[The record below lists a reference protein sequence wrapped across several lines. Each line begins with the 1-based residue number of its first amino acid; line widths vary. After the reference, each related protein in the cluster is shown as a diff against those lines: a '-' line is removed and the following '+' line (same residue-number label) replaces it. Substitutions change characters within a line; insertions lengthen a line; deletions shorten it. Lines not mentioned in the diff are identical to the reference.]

1 MIARV
6 AGLSV
11 SLALAGIVPA
21 QGAAGTGPVSV
32 IASRGHGDGVAAA
45 LRAAALPVV
54 RRSGARMQVNAPAA
68 RIAAIRR
75 LPGVAAA
82 YPAPGGVPA
91 TDPEEDPGAKVTPVA
106 GPVMSEGLERI
117 GADALQS
124 LARDGRG
131 VTIAVLD
138 LGFGPISR
146 IVGLQRRKELPP
158 SSRLETA
165 SFDPAWGFAGR
176 NAYGNPTNHGEL
188 VAQTVYDFAPA
199 ARYLFVNYHTE
210 QDFQAAVDW
219 LIARR
224 PDVVVHSNSFLEG
237 PFDGTGAAAQAVDR
251 AAAAGI
257 AWVNSAGNYAERHWE
272 GTWADGD
279 GDEVLDWPRAP
290 GWSFAVAPGKPITFA
305 LSWDQPEG
313 AEVTDLDLVLE
324 KLTPGG
330 WAAVAASRDSQLAGA
345 PPAERLTG
353 IPSGDGGEFRVR
365 VALAGGPPPPGTL
378 TMFSREIPMDAIG
391 DPGPGSIPTPGDADG
406 AIAVGAVGWK
416 SNAIKAYSSRG
427 PTDDGRLKPDL
438 TAPTN
443 TRVQTPTGPRS
454 VGGTSNAAPNAA
466 GAIALLIA
474 ARRRAGAPLDL
485 TALGD
490 LLATQALDLG
500 LPGPDD
506 VFGAGR
512 VRVDVDPPEI
522 RMTARPRRS
531 EARLPVRVGAE
542 IGDASRVVGWSVAV
556 DGRTVARRWG
566 EVGRSVALGSRWL
579 PDGLHEVVVT
589 ARDWPGNVSTRRMD
603 VFVDSRPPR
612 LASLRLTRPSA
623 ARTGARAA
631 ASRAARLALV
641 ARDASPARLVITLRA
656 PDGREIRRV
665 VRFRGTVRR
674 DLALGSLPAGRY
686 EATIAASDAAGHA
699 RTLTRVLRL
708 RAR

>member
-1 MIARV
+1 VISRV
-6 AGLSV
+6 AGV
-11 SLALAGIVPA
+11 GVALALAGAALA
-21 QGAAGTGPVSV
+21 QGAPDAGPVTV
-32 IASRGHGDGVAAA
+32 IAARGHGDAVAAA

-54 RRSGARMQVNAPAA
+54 RRSGATMQVNAPAG
-68 RIAAIRR
+68 RIAAIGR

-106 GPVMSEGLERI
+106 GPVLSEGLERI

-146 IVGLQRRKELPP
+146 MVGLQRRKELPP

-199 ARYLFVNYHTE
+199 ARYMFVNYHTE

-272 GTWADGD
+272 GTWADAD
-279 GDEVLDWPRAP
+279 GDEVLDWPRTP

-353 IPSGDGGEFRVR
+353 IPSGDGGQ
-365 VALAGGPPPPGTL
+365 GPSPWAPWSGRATP
-378 TMFSREIPMDAIG
+378 SRR
-391 DPGPGSIPTPGDADG
+391 TP
-406 AIAVGAVGWK
+406 
-416 SNAIKAYSSRG
+416 
-427 PTDDGRLKPDL
+427 
-438 TAPTN
+438 
-443 TRVQTPTGPRS
+443 
-454 VGGTSNAAPNAA
+454 
-466 GAIALLIA
+466 
-474 ARRRAGAPLDL
+474 RA
-485 TALGD
+485 
-490 LLATQALDLG
+490 
-500 LPGPDD
+500 
-506 VFGAGR
+506 
-512 VRVDVDPPEI
+512 DPP
-522 RMTARPRRS
+522 TT
-531 EARLPVRVGAE
+531 GA
-542 IGDASRVVGWSVAV
+542 SSP
-556 DGRTVARRWG
+556 T
-566 EVGRSVALGSRWL
+566 
-579 PDGLHEVVVT
+579 
-589 ARDWPGNVSTRRMD
+589 
-603 VFVDSRPPR
+603 SRPPR
-612 LASLRLTRPSA
+612 TRGCRRPPARGRSGERRTPPRMPRGPSRCSSRPAAGPARPSTSRPSA
-623 ARTGARAA
+623 TCSPRRPWTSGC
-631 ASRAARLALV
+631 
-641 ARDASPARLVITLRA
+641 RDPTTSSA
-656 PDGREIRRV
+656 PDACAW
-665 VRFRGTVRR
+665 TW
-674 DLALGSLPAGRY
+674 
-686 EATIAASDAAGHA
+686 
-699 RTLTRVLRL
+699 TRPRS
-708 RAR
+708 A